1 MNSRRS
7 QAVERGSGEAPLSE
21 PWVLAVDLGNGGPKV
36 AVVSLDGEVL
46 RVAFRPVRTRIG
58 LDGAATQDAVE
69 WWTGLRAAA
78 REAIAGAGADGA
90 RLHVVAITGQYG
102 SSVPVGA
109 DGEPVGE
116 VLLWA
121 DTRAR
126 DLAREVI
133 GGPVSIGGFAPHKVL
148 PFVRITGGAPSP
160 SGADPTGHWL
170 LLRERLRDVY
180 AQTKVILEPV
190 DYLGLRFTGRAA
202 ATPASM
208 LASWITDN
216 RIGAP
221 FGYVDSLLV
230 RTRRDRSKLPELVPT
245 GSVLGPLLP
254 DVAGELGVAAGVPV
268 VCGIP
273 DLHAAVVGSGAI
285 APYDTHIAI
294 STTAWISARVPFK
307 RTDILHQIAT
317 VPGIDAA
324 HPIVVNNQETGGA
337 ALHWLREQIVAPHD
351 GLMGGGSGIGA
362 EGAAAE
368 GLAPSFDDLVRLA
381 GQAPPGCEGLLFM
394 PWLNGERS
402 PAEDKIVRA
411 GWLNLSLRTDRA
423 MLVRSVLEGVAYNAR
438 WLFDAYEKFLR
449 RPVPK
454 VRLLGGGAQSD
465 LWCQIYADVFG
476 RPVEQVADPR
486 NAQLRGVALWARICL
501 GELTLDDVPAL
512 VPVPERFSPTS
523 DAAAYARSYAEYRKL
538 FGSLKGLYHRLNRG
552 Q

>member
-1 MNSRRS
+1 MRDPRSPRGRR
-7 QAVERGSGEAPLSE
+7 
-21 PWVLAVDLGNGGPKV
+21 
-36 AVVSLDGEVL
+36 
-46 RVAFRPVRTRIG
+46 
-58 LDGAATQDAVE
+58 
-69 WWTGLRAAA
+69 
-78 REAIAGAGADGA
+78 
-90 RLHVVAITGQYG
+90 
-102 SSVPVGA
+102 
-109 DGEPVGE
+109 
-116 VLLWA
+116 
-121 DTRAR
+121 
-126 DLAREVI
+126 
-133 GGPVSIGGFAPHKVL
+133 
-148 PFVRITGGAPSP
+148 
-160 SGADPTGHWL
+160 
-170 LLRERLRDVY
+170 
-180 AQTKVILEPV
+180 
-190 DYLGLRFTGRAA
+190 
-202 ATPASM
+202 
-208 LASWITDN
+208 
-216 RIGAP
+216 
-221 FGYVDSLLV
+221 
-230 RTRRDRSKLPELVPT
+230 
-245 GSVLGPLLP
+245 
-254 DVAGELGVAAGVPV
+254 
-268 VCGIP
+268 
-273 DLHAAVVGSGAI
+273 GSGAI

-317 VPGIDAA
+317 VPGVDPA

-337 ALHWLREQIVAPHD
+337 ALHWLREQIVAPDD
-351 GLMGGGSGIGA
+351 GLLGGGSGIGA

-368 GLAPSFDDLVRLA
+368 GLAPSFDDLIRLA

-402 PAEDKIVRA
+402 PAEDKTVRA

-512 VPVPERFSPTS
+512 VPVPERFLPTS
-523 DAAAYARSYAEYRKL
+523 EAAAYARSYAEYRKL

-552 Q
+552 GDGLASRRPSRRRLQRRRAAGLLDHLDRDVVGHVLADAVLELVDPGGGAGSDDRDDDVVPRQRDRVDVPLGAGDPLLGRRLRGARPALIEEGAHRSRRQRHQEDDDEDDDGDGGAATGTGVAVAGPPACSRRP

>member
-7 QAVERGSGEAPLSE
+7 EAIERRSGEAPPRES
-21 PWVLAVDLGNGGPKV
+21 WILAVDLGNGGPKV

-46 RVAFRPVRTRIG
+46 CVAFRPVRTRIG

-90 RLHVVAITGQYG
+90 QLHVVAITGQYG

-109 DGEPVGE
+109 DGEPVGD

-126 DLAREVI
+126 NLTREVI
-133 GGPVSIGGFAPHKVL
+133 GGPLSIGGFAPHKVL

-160 SGADPTGHWL
+160 SGADPTGHCL

-180 AQTKVILEPV
+180 AKTKVILEPV

-230 RTRRDRSKLPELVPT
+230 RTRRERSKLPELVPT

-254 DVAGELGVAAGVPV
+254 EVAAELGVADGVPV
-268 VCGIP
+268 VCGVP

-307 RTDILHQIAT
+307 RTDVLHQIAT
-317 VPGIDAA
+317 VPGVDPA

-337 ALHWLREQIVAPHD
+337 ALHWLREQIVAPDD
-351 GLMGGGSGIGA
+351 GLLGGGSGIGA

-368 GLAPSFDDLVRLA
+368 GLAPSFEDLLRLA

-465 LWCQIYADVFG
+465 LWCQIYADVFE
-476 RPVEQVADPR
+476 RPVERVADPR

-501 GELTLDDVPAL
+501 GELELDDVPAL
-512 VPVPERFSPTS
+512 VPVPQRFLPTS
-523 DAAAYARSYAEYRKL
+523 EAVAYARSYAEYRKL
-538 FGSLKGLYHRLNRG
+538 FGSLKGMYHRLNRG
-552 Q
+552 E

>member
-7 QAVERGSGEAPLSE
+7 QAVERGSGEAPLRE
-21 PWVLAVDLGNGGPKV
+21 PWILAVDLGNGGPKV

-78 REAIAGAGADGA
+78 REAIADAGADGA
-90 RLHVVAITGQYG
+90 QLHVVAITGQYG

-109 DGEPVGE
+109 DGEPVGD

-133 GGPVSIGGFAPHKVL
+133 GGPVSIGGFAPHKAL
-148 PFVRITGGAPSP
+148 PFVRITGGAPAP
-160 SGADPTGHWL
+160 SGNDPTGHVL

-180 AQTKVILEPV
+180 EKTRVILEPV

-230 RTRRDRSKLPELVPT
+230 RTRRERSKLPELVPT

-254 DVAGELGVAAGVPV
+254 EVAEDLGVAGGVPV
-268 VCGIP
+268 VCGVP

-307 RTDILHQIAT
+307 RTDIQHQIAT
-317 VPGIDAA
+317 VPGVDPA

-337 ALHWLREQIVAPHD
+337 ALHWLREQIVAPDD
-351 GLMGGGSGIGA
+351 GLLGGGSGIGA
-362 EGAAAE
+362 EGVAAE
-368 GLAPSFDDLVRLA
+368 GLAPSFDDLIRLA
-381 GQAPPGCEGLLFM
+381 GQAPAGCEGLLFM

-423 MLVRSVLEGVAYNAR
+423 MLVRSVLEGIAYNAR

-465 LWCQIYADVFG
+465 LWCQIYADVLG

-486 NAQLRGVALWARICL
+486 NAQLRGVALWARVCL

-512 VPVPERFSPTS
+512 VPVPERFVPTS
-523 DAAAYARSYAEYRKL
+523 AAGVYARNYAEYRKL
-538 FGSLKGLYHRLNRG
+538 FGSLKGMYHRLNRG
-552 Q
+552 R